1 MKTVS
6 CELNLR
12 LSLFEPKSGFFSE
25 IYKMKF
31 TRVPLDIT
39 HLITPGNLSDLLSLY
54 NYGVLFN
61 KGEKGWN
68 STILAAFSNEKRSAN
83 FNDVFKNKNDDEAE
97 FMFGH
102 IGYNYKKFT
111 ENVACR
117 FENVDGF
124 PDQAFFVPQILIR
137 KNEENNIEIGYT
149 TDEQFDLF
157 KARIKNVKSD
167 DLPNEKI
174 QLNAHLS
181 KEAYIKKTQ
190 DLLQYIQ
197 RGDIYEVN
205 FCQGFSTRTKVFN
218 PSKAYSKLIEL
229 TDAPFGAL
237 YKHEDSWLI
246 CGSPERYISRS
257 SNTVISQPIKGTRKR
272 SADPF
277 VDEQLQEE
285 LKNDPKERSENV
297 MIVDLVR
304 NDLSRFALPGSVEVS
319 ELFGIYTFKT
329 VHQMISTVT
338 CQVSSETTNAEIFL
352 KTFPMGSMT
361 GAPKRRAIELAEQ
374 YETQSRGIYSGTIGM
389 ITPQGDFDFNVVI
402 RSITWNAKTGYL
414 SIMAGSAITSLSD
427 PEKEYE
433 ECMLKLEAMKRVI
446 ESA

>member
-1 MKTVS
+1 MKF
-6 CELNLR
+6 ELVAPEMAGLITDEILTAATSAFKYAIFFNK
-12 LSLFEPKSGFFSE
+12 SANGWKSG
-25 IYKMKF
+25 
-31 TRVPLDIT
+31 
-39 HLITPGNLSDLLSLY
+39 LI
-54 NYGVLFN
+54 
-61 KGEKGWN
+61 
-68 STILAAFSNEKRSAN
+68 AAFSDTEINPNFEGALDLKNAN
-83 FNDVFKNKNDDEAE
+83 MNE

-102 IGYNYKKFT
+102 IGYNFKSTT
-111 ENVACR
+111 EHVRCH
-117 FENVDGF
+117 FPNVDGF
-124 PDQAFFVPQILIR
+124 PDYGFFAADIVIR
-137 KNEENNIEIGYT
+137 RSESNCVEIGYKSEPHLNT
-149 TDEQFDLF
+149 FMHRLAHIR
-157 KARIKNVKSD
+157 KRIASRNSIE
-167 DLPNEKI
+167 LQP
-174 QLNAHLS
+174 HLS
-181 KEAYIKKTQ
+181 KEEYISRVRS
-190 DLLQYIQ
+190 LLKHIQ

-205 FCQGFSTRTKVFN
+205 FCLGFSAVNFEFN
-218 PSKAYSKLIEL
+218 PAHSFIKLSEL

-246 CGSPERYISRS
+246 CGSPERYISRTGD
-257 SNTVISQPIKGTRKR
+257 TVISQPIKGTRKR
-272 SADPF
+272 SRDPA
-277 VDEQLQEE
+277 VDEDLKAE

-329 VHQMISTVT
+329 VHQMISTVQ
-338 CQVSSETTNAEIFL
+338 CKVSNETSSAEIIQ

-374 YETQSRGIYSGTIGM
+374 YETQSRGIYSGTVGVIS
-389 ITPQGDFDFNVVI
+389 PDGDFDFNVVI

-433 ECMLKLEAMKRVI
+433 ECMLKLEAMKRAI

>member
-1 MKTVS
+1 MKIRS

-31 TRVPLDIT
+31 ARVPFDAADFVT
-39 HLITPGNLSDLLSLY
+39 PEHLADLLSHY

-61 KGEKGWN
+61 KGENGWN
-68 STILAAFSNEKRSAN
+68 SNIIAAFSNEKHSSN
-83 FNDVFKNKNDDEAE
+83 SGHTLKINNTESE
-97 FMFGH
+97 QCLFGH
-102 IGYNYKKFT
+102 IGYNYKINT
-111 ENVACR
+111 ENVSCR
-117 FENVDGF
+117 FDNVDGF
-124 PDQAFFVPQILIR
+124 PDHAFFVPQILVR
-137 KNEENNIEIGYT
+137 RNEENNIEIGYG
-149 TDEQFDLF
+149 TDEQFELF
-157 KARIKNVKSD
+157 KERINFAKSEVS
-167 DLPNEKI
+167 PSEKI

-181 KEAYIKKTQ
+181 KEVYAEKTQ
-190 DLLQYIQ
+190 KLLQHIQ

-205 FCQGFSTRTKVFN
+205 FCQGFSTQTKVFN
-218 PSKAYSKLIEL
+218 PAKAYSKLIEF

-246 CGSPERYISRS
+246 CGSPERYISRTGD
-257 SNTVISQPIKGTRKR
+257 TVTSQPIKGTRKR
-272 SADPF
+272 SADPLF
-277 VDEQLQEE
+277 DEQLKAE

-329 VHQMISTVT
+329 VHQMISTVR
-338 CQVSSETTNAEIFL
+338 CKVSSETTCAEIL
-352 KTFPMGSMT
+352 HNTFPMGSMT

-389 ITPQGDFDFNVVI
+389 ITPDGDFDFNVVI

-414 SIMAGSAITSLSD
+414 SVMAGSAITSLSD
-427 PEKEYE
+427 PETEYE

>member
-1 MKTVS
+1 MKIKPLDLPWPLASIT
-6 CELNLR
+6 
-12 LSLFEPKSGFFSE
+12 PKSGFFSE

-31 TRVPLDIT
+31 TRVPLDIAD
-39 HLITPGNLSDLLSLY
+39 LVNPENLADLLSQY
-54 NYGVLFN
+54 KYGILFN
-61 KGEKGWN
+61 KGDKGWQSN
-68 STILAAFSNEKRSAN
+68 IIAAFSNEKHSSVCDHTLN
-83 FNDVFKNKNDDEAE
+83 INNAE
-97 FMFGH
+97 REEYQFGH
-102 IGYNYKKFT
+102 IGYNFKINT
-111 ENVACR
+111 ENVSSR
-117 FENVDGF
+117 YDNVDGF
-124 PDQAFFVPQILIR
+124 PDQAFFAPQILVR
-137 KNEENNIEIGYT
+137 QTEENNIDIGYSN
-149 TDEQFDLF
+149 DDQFKLF
-157 KARIKNVKSD
+157 TERIKKAKSEVP
-167 DLPNEKI
+167 PNDKI
-174 QLNAHLS
+174 QLSAHLS
-181 KEAYIKKTQ
+181 KDNYIQKTNE
-190 DLLQYIQ
+190 LLRHIQ

-205 FCQGFSTRTKVFN
+205 FCQAFSAQTKVFN
-218 PSKAYSKLIEL
+218 PVNAYLKLIAF

-257 SNTVISQPIKGTRKR
+257 GDTVISQPIKGTRKR
-272 SADPF
+272 STYPA
-277 VDEQLQEE
+277 VDEDLKAE

-329 VHQMISTVT
+329 VHQMISTVQ
-338 CQVSSETTNAEIFL
+338 CKVSNETSSAEIL
-352 KTFPMGSMT
+352 QKTFPMGSMT

-374 YETQSRGIYSGTIGM
+374 YETQSRGIYSGTVGVIS
-389 ITPQGDFDFNVVI
+389 PDGDFDFNVVI

-433 ECMLKLEAMKRVI
+433 ECMLKLDAMKRAI